1 MPNPTEGWPKVSR
14 DASREIFMPYVVVTF
29 LYKKVRKIL
38 QDRVVNKGDKLPMS
52 LVTCEAAI
60 RNLDRGDIIG
70 EANDYYPN
78 ILLLSPPAKC
88 SCS

>member
-52 LVTCEAAI
+52 PVTCEGV
-60 RNLDRGDIIG
+60 RNLERSDIDG
-70 EANDYYPN
+70 EANGYYPN
-78 ILLLSPPAKC
+78 ILYGHPYPKCC
-88 SCS
+88 SC